1 MASYVMVSPEEA
13 KMLGLSGTMV
23 DEAELAEAKHAFLLL
38 SPEDQQLAGSRS
50 GLTEVQLAAA
60 TAAVTDAVLLENQ
73 VALTDAE
80 LAAAIAAA
88 PGGHREAQE
97 AAAADAALF
106 EDGPQDAQEG
116 ASEPP
121 DVEVEAGV
129 ARKPRRARRPAGG
142 GDGGQFTP
150 DDPATPNNEAYE

>member
-13 KMLGLSGTMV
+13 ELLGLTGTLV
-23 DEAELAEAKHAFLLL
+23 DE
-38 SPEDQQLAGSRS
+38 
-50 GLTEVQLAAA
+50 
-60 TAAVTDAVLLENQ
+60 
-73 VALTDAE
+73 AE

-129 ARKPRRARRPAGG
+129 AKRPRRARRPAGG

-150 DDPATPNNEAYE
+150 DDPATPENEAYEPVGT

>member
-13 KMLGLSGTMV
+13 ELLGLTGTLV
-23 DEAELAEAKHAFLLL
+23 DE
-38 SPEDQQLAGSRS
+38 
-50 GLTEVQLAAA
+50 
-60 TAAVTDAVLLENQ
+60 
-73 VALTDAE
+73 AE

-88 PGGHREAQE
+88 PEDHREAQE

-129 ARKPRRARRPAGG
+129 AKRPRRARRPAGG
-142 GDGGQFTP
+142 GDGGQFAP
-150 DDPATPNNEAYE
+150 DDPATPENEAYEPVGT